1 VSGRGDALGAAAAV
15 PQARAASPYELD
27 RRKLAAARLW
37 ASARMPYLATAIFA
51 CEVVAEAGTGT
62 VAIDR
67 GWRLHADAAV
77 VERLDVPE
85 LGRLVIHLCGHVVR
99 GHGDRA
105 LVAGVRRDIDR
116 ARWTRCADAEINDDL
131 PAELVS
137 RSAPDTPAALGFEL
151 GRLSEEYY
159 EPTMDGFREW
169 DCGSGADGD
178 PRPGEDETGRG
189 IGPQARAM
197 LALQVALEIQS
208 HEAREPG
215 TVPGGW
221 RRWAESMLPS
231 RVDWRRLLASE
242 VRRAVARAA
251 GQVDY
256 SYRRSARRAD
266 LTPELVLPAMHRP
279 LPEIAIVC
287 DTSNSMHDELL
298 GRALAEI
305 DAVLKRT
312 GLRDR
317 QVRVL
322 AVDTA
327 VHAVQRVS
335 TAFALELAGGGGT
348 ELGVG
353 IDAAAALT
361 PRPSVVI
368 VLTDGFTPWPQRP
381 PRGIPV
387 IVGLLK
393 QRSEHGL
400 WAPPDWARVVEIEE
414 PD

>member
-1 VSGRGDALGAAAAV
+1 VTGRAAAAAAGADASR
-15 PQARAASPYELD
+15 PASPFELD
-27 RRKLAAARLW
+27 RSKLAAARLW
-37 ASARMPYLATAIFA
+37 ASAQMPYLASAIFA
-51 CEVVAEAGTGT
+51 CEIIAETGTGT
-62 VAIDR
+62 VSIDL
-67 GWRLHADAAV
+67 GWRLHVDAKAV
-77 VERLDVPE
+77 DRLDVPE

-105 LVAGVRRDIDR
+105 RAAGVRRDIDR

-131 PAELVS
+131 PSELVS
-137 RSAPDTPAALGFEL
+137 HSAPDTPVKLGFEP
-151 GRLSEEYY
+151 GRLAEDYY
-159 EPTMDGFREW
+159 APTMDGFREW

-189 IGPQARAM
+189 IGPQARKL
-197 LALQVALEIQS
+197 LALQVALEIHSQ
-208 HEAREPG
+208 EAREPG
-215 TVPGGW
+215 SVPGGW

-231 RVDWRRLLASE
+231 RIDWRRMLAAE

-256 SYRRSARRAD
+256 SYRRPARRAD
-266 LTPELVLPAMHRP
+266 VTPDLLLPAMHRP

-298 GRALAEI
+298 GRALVEI

-312 GLRDR
+312 GLRNR

-322 AVDTA
+322 AVDTT
-327 VHAVQRVS
+327 VHAVQRAS
-335 TAFALELAGGGGT
+335 SGLQLELAGGGGT
-348 ELGVG
+348 DLGAG
-353 IDAAAALT
+353 IAAAAALK
-361 PRPSVVI
+361 PRPSVMI
-368 VLTDGFTPWPQRP
+368 VLTDGFTPWPERP

-387 IVGLLK
+387 IIGLLK

-400 WAPPDWARVVEIEE
+400 WTPPEWARVVEIDE

>member
-1 VSGRGDALGAAAAV
+1 VSAQPA
-15 PQARAASPYELD
+15 PPASPSPFELD
-27 RRKLAAARLW
+27 RAKLAAARLW
-37 ASARMPYLATAIFA
+37 ASAQMPYLASALFA
-51 CEVVAEAGTGT
+51 CEIVPETGTGT
-62 VAIDR
+62 VSIDQ
-67 GWRLHADAAV
+67 GWRLHADARAV
-77 VERLDVPE
+77 DKLDVPE

-99 GHGDRA
+99 SHGDRA
-105 LVAGVRRDIDR
+105 TAAGVKRDIDR

-131 PAELVS
+131 PTELIS
-137 RSAPDTPAALGFEL
+137 ESAPDTPERLGFAPGKLAED
-151 GRLSEEYY
+151 YY

-178 PRPGEDETGRG
+178 PRPGEDDTGRG
-189 IGPQARAM
+189 IGPQARKM

-208 HEAREPG
+208 QEAREPG
-215 TVPGGW
+215 SVPGGW
-221 RRWAESMLPS
+221 RRWAELMLPS
-231 RVDWRRLLASE
+231 KVDWRRMLAAE

-256 SYRRSARRAD
+256 SYRRPARRAD

-305 DAVLKRT
+305 EAVLKKT
-312 GLRDR
+312 GLRNR
-317 QVRVL
+317 QARVL
-322 AVDTA
+322 AVDTT
-327 VHAVQRVS
+327 VQAVQRAS
-335 TAFALELAGGGGT
+335 SALQLELAGGGGT
-348 ELGVG
+348 DMGAG

-368 VLTDGFTPWPQRP
+368 VLTDGFTPWPERP

-387 IVGLLK
+387 IVGLLE
-393 QRSEHGL
+393 QRSAHGS
-400 WAPPDWARVVEIEE
+400 WPAPDWARVIHIEE